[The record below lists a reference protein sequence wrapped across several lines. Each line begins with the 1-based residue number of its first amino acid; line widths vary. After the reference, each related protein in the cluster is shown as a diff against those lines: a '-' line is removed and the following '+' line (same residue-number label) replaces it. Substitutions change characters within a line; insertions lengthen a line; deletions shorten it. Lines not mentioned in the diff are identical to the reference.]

1 MPESTPPEQ
10 PESLPCFNCRYELR
24 SLPRDAG
31 CPECGYPIA
40 STLRKRGEVT
50 EPLHR
55 LPRLKL
61 TLIFLLA
68 ATLSGAPVLIGYA
81 GLESLQEG
89 GTFADLLLGRPL
101 RGAFLASLPY
111 LMILGSLTPLLTI
124 LSVPSEIGG
133 GRYRKRIAGLLLIL
147 GGGGA
152 TLVSL
157 SKSANAL
164 EFASIVGYPAGTI
177 ACAIGLATAARY
189 IGRAVP
195 QWKQLGS
202 ARQTAAPLIL
212 AILLIAI
219 LRPVQALLSP
229 MSMELAGSEVI
240 LIGSEILL
248 VIGSVYLMVN
258 RLWLSL
264 RLIQAMTAVR

>member
-1 MPESTPPEQ
+1 MAESTPPEQ
-10 PESLPCFNCRYELR
+10 PESLPCFNCRYELT
-24 SLPRDAG
+24 SLPRDAD
-31 CPECGYPIA
+31 CPECGYPIL

-50 EPLHR
+50 EPLRR

-81 GLESLQEG
+81 GLEYLQERAANPLLDQLR
-89 GTFADLLLGRPL
+89 GTFLT
-101 RGAFLASLPY
+101 SLPY

-157 SKSANAL
+157 TKSGNAL

-202 ARQTAAPLIL
+202 ARQTAAPLIS

-229 MSMELAGSEVI
+229 MSMGLAGSEVI
-240 LIGSEILL
+240 IIGSEILL
-248 VIGSVYLMVN
+248 VIGSLYLMVN